1 MGSRARTASLRLCLI
16 LSKVH
21 SGELLPITSLM
32 SKIED
37 AKLASSEANEK
48 DSKVYELSYLI
59 SSLVPQEKVEGET
72 EKITGYLSKIKA
84 STIASEKPELLD
96 LAYEV
101 TQKRGGKND
110 RFSQA
115 YFGWVK
121 FEAMP
126 DTMDSLKKSLSDN
139 DMIIRYLLINTI
151 KENTY
156 LGKRAPTAQALEKE
170 MIKDEASELS
180 VSLGEVE
187 PVEAVESEIA
197 PDKKVA

>member
-1 MGSRARTASLRLCLI
+1 
-16 LSKVH
+16 
-21 SGELLPITSLM
+21 M

-37 AKLASSEANEK
+37 AKLASVEASEK

-59 SSLVPQEKVEGET
+59 SSLVPQEKVESET

-84 STIASEKPELLD
+84 SIVASEKPELLD

-121 FEAMP
+121 FEATP

-170 MIKDEASELS
+170 IVKDEAAELA
-180 VSLGEVE
+180 VSLGESE
-187 PVEAVESEIA
+187 PVEVAESEVVA
-197 PDKKVA
+197 DKKVA